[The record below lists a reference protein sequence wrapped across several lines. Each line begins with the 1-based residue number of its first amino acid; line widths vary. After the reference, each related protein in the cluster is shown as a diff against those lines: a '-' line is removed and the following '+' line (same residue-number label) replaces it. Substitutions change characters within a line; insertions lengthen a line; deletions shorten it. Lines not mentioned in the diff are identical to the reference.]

1 MRQRRLR
8 LNPDVYAR
16 IGVKVKNYLTV
27 DQAKEVEA
35 IVDRMIGIEPRQ

>member
-16 IGVKVKNYLTV
+16 ISVKAKNYLTV
-27 DQAKEVEA
+27 EQAEDIEV
-35 IVDRMIGIEPRQ
+35 IIDKMIGIEPRK